1 MNNLQIFNSEEFG
14 SVRTMVIDNEP
25 WLVGKDVAEAL
36 GFKNSRDAI
45 LTHVDK
51 EDRRVVQK
59 SEITT
64 LENYIPKDVFPVNF
78 VNIDIPNRGLAVINE
93 SGLYA
98 LIFGS
103 KLESAKRFKH
113 WVTSEVLPSIRKHG
127 AYMTEQTLE
136 QALTSPDF
144 LIQLATKLKDEQEKN
159 KALTEANNRMRPKEI
174 FADAVMTSEH
184 SILIGELAKLIAQ
197 NGYAIGQ
204 KRLFAWMREHGYL
217 LKQGG
222 SYNLPAQRYV
232 EAGLFEIKESS
243 ISNPDGSVRLTR
255 TTKVTGK
262 GQVYFINKFLK
273 EVA

>member
-1 MNNLQIFNSEEFG
+1 MNNIQIFNNTEFG

-25 WLVGKDVAEAL
+25 WVVGKDVAEIL
-36 GFKNSRDAI
+36 GYKDTSDAMRR
-45 LTHVDK
+45 HVDD
-51 EDRRVVQK
+51 EDKLTRRFTDSGQNR
-59 SEITT
+59 EM
-64 LENYIPKDVFPVNF
+64 YI
-78 VNIDIPNRGLAVINE
+78 INE
-93 SGLYA
+93 SGLYS
-98 LIFGS
+98 LILSS
-103 KLESAKRFKH
+103 KMPNARKFKH
-113 WVTSEVLPSIRKHG
+113 WVTSEILPSIRKHG

-273 EVA
+273 EVAS

>member
-1 MNNLQIFNSEEFG
+1 MNDLQIFSNEEFG
-14 SVRTMVIDNEP
+14 SIRTVTIDNEL
-25 WLVGKDVAEAL
+25 WFVGKDVATIL
-36 GFKNSRDAI
+36 GYAKPENAVASHIDTEDKTSTLIQGNGTNYKSKAI
-45 LTHVDK
+45 
-51 EDRRVVQK
+51 
-59 SEITT
+59 I
-64 LENYIPKDVFPVNF
+64 
-78 VNIDIPNRGLAVINE
+78 INE
-93 SGLYA
+93 SGLYS
-98 LIFGS
+98 LILSS
-103 KLESAKRFKH
+103 KMPNAKRFKH
-113 WVTSEVLPSIRKHG
+113 WVTSEILPSIRKHG

>member
-1 MNNLQIFNSEEFG
+1 MNDLQIFSNEEFG
-14 SVRTMVIDNEP
+14 SIRTVTIDNEL
-25 WLVGKDVAEAL
+25 WFVGKDVA
-36 GFKNSRDAI
+36 AI
-45 LTHVDK
+45 LGYAKPENAVASHIDTEDK
-51 EDRRVVQK
+51 TSTLIQGNGTNYK
-59 SEITT
+59 SKAI
-64 LENYIPKDVFPVNF
+64 I
-78 VNIDIPNRGLAVINE
+78 INE
-93 SGLYA
+93 SGLYS
-98 LIFGS
+98 LILSS
-103 KLESAKRFKH
+103 KMPNAKRFKH
-113 WVTSEVLPSIRKHG
+113 WVTSEILPSIRKHG

-222 SYNLPAQRYV
+222 SYNLPVQRYV

>member
-1 MNNLQIFNSEEFG
+1 MVQITKS
-14 SVRTMVIDNEP
+14 
-25 WLVGKDVAEAL
+25 K
-36 GFKNSRDAI
+36 AI
-45 LTHVDK
+45 
-51 EDRRVVQK
+51 
-59 SEITT
+59 I
-64 LENYIPKDVFPVNF
+64 
-78 VNIDIPNRGLAVINE
+78 INE
-93 SGLYA
+93 SGLYS
-98 LIFGS
+98 LILSS
-103 KLESAKRFKH
+103 KMPNAKRFKH
-113 WVTSEVLPSIRKHG
+113 WVTSEILPSIRKHG

-232 EAGLFEIKESS
+232 EAGLFEIKK
-243 ISNPDGSVRLTR
+243 VRL
-255 TTKVTGK
+255 VI
-262 GQVYFINKFLK
+262 QMEAFV
-273 EVA
+273 

>member
-1 MNNLQIFNSEEFG
+1 MNDLQIFSNEEFG
-14 SVRTMVIDNEP
+14 SIRTVTIDNEP
-25 WLVGKDVAEAL
+25 WFVGKDVADAL
-36 GFKNSRDAI
+36 GYAEPRSAVSKK
-45 LTHVDK
+45 VDDT
-51 EDRRVVQK
+51 DRGVAEMETPSGKQ
-59 SEITT
+59 IMT
-64 LENYIPKDVFPVNF
+64 I
-78 VNIDIPNRGLAVINE
+78 INE

-103 KLESAKRFKH
+103 RLESAKRFKH
-113 WVTSEVLPSIRKHG
+113 WVTSEILPSIRKHG

>member
-1 MNNLQIFNSEEFG
+1 MNDLQIFSNEEFG
-14 SVRTMVIDNEP
+14 SIRTVTIDNEL
-25 WLVGKDVAEAL
+25 WFVGKDVA
-36 GFKNSRDAI
+36 AI
-45 LTHVDK
+45 LGYAKPENAKPENAVASHIDTEDK
-51 EDRRVVQK
+51 TSTLIQGNGTNYK
-59 SEITT
+59 SKAI
-64 LENYIPKDVFPVNF
+64 I
-78 VNIDIPNRGLAVINE
+78 INE
-93 SGLYA
+93 SGLYS
-98 LIFGS
+98 LILSS
-103 KLESAKRFKH
+103 KMPNAKRFKH
-113 WVTSEVLPSIRKHG
+113 WVTSEILPSIRKHG

>member
-1 MNNLQIFNSEEFG
+1 MNDLQIFSNEEFG
-14 SVRTMVIDNEP
+14 SIRTVTIDNEL
-25 WLVGKDVAEAL
+25 WFVGKDVA
-36 GFKNSRDAI
+36 AI
-45 LTHVDK
+45 LGYAKPENAVASHIDTEDK
-51 EDRRVVQK
+51 TSTLIQGNGTNYK
-59 SEITT
+59 SKAI
-64 LENYIPKDVFPVNF
+64 I
-78 VNIDIPNRGLAVINE
+78 INE
-93 SGLYA
+93 SGLYS
-98 LIFGS
+98 LILSS
-103 KLESAKRFKH
+103 KMPNAKRFKH
-113 WVTSEVLPSIRKHG
+113 WVTSEILPSIRKHG

-174 FADAVMTSEH
+174 FADAVMASEH

>member
-25 WLVGKDVAEAL
+25 WVVGKDVAEIL
-36 GFKNSRDAI
+36 GYKDTSDAMRR
-45 LTHVDK
+45 HVDD
-51 EDRRVVQK
+51 EDKLTRRFTDSGQNR
-59 SEITT
+59 EM
-64 LENYIPKDVFPVNF
+64 YI
-78 VNIDIPNRGLAVINE
+78 INE
-93 SGLYA
+93 SGLYS
-98 LIFGS
+98 LILSS
-103 KLESAKRFKH
+103 KMPNARKFKH

-159 KALTEANNRMRPKEI
+159 KALTEANNRMKPKEI

-273 EVA
+273 EVAS